1 MPQPTDPTPPAF
13 DVSAAG
19 RRDIAHHLHPYT
31 QLRQL
36 EQDGPLVITGGDGV
50 FVIDEHGQRYL
61 EGMAGLWCASLG
73 FSEPRLAV
81 AAERQMR
88 KLPYYHSF
96 SGKVPG
102 PVTELVAQLMHWA
115 PTPALQRGRV
125 LFANSGSESNDT
137 AFKLV
142 HYYNNARGRPLK
154 KKIIARQKAYH
165 GVTAAAA
172 SMSGL
177 ATMHQHFD
185 LPLPGI
191 LRVSA
196 PHFYGNGLA
205 GETEGQFVARLAQ
218 ELEDLIARE
227 GAETIAAFIAEPVQG
242 AGGVIIPPPGYFEA
256 VQGILKRHDILLL
269 ADEVITGFGRLG
281 QAFGSQVF
289 DLQPDMVTVAKMMT
303 SAYVPMSALYVS
315 EPIYQVI
322 ADASASIGTFGHG
335 YTYSGHPL
343 ACAVA
348 LETLRIYQADDVIGH
363 VQRVAPRL
371 QAGLQAFASHPLVG
385 QARGLGLIGALE
397 LAEDP
402 GLRKPFDPARG
413 VGAYFIKR
421 AQAHGLILRVLGGDV
436 IAFSPP
442 LIISE
447 AEIDLLLARTALAL
461 DDTWRW
467 VRGEA

>member
-1 MPQPTDPTPPAF
+1 MNNLTSTI
-13 DVSAAG
+13 SAAG
-19 RRDIAHHLHPYT
+19 QSDVRHHLHPYT
-31 QLRQL
+31 QLRDL
-36 EQDGPLVITGGDGV
+36 ERDGPLVIVRGEGV
-50 FVIDEHGQRYL
+50 QVFDEHGKGYI

-73 FSEPRLAV
+73 FSEKRLAE
-81 AAERQMR
+81 AAYRQMNT
-88 KLPYYHSF
+88 LPYYHSF

-102 PVTELVAQLMHWA
+102 PVTELVEALIRWA
-115 PTPALQRGRV
+115 PVPMARV

-154 KKIIARQKAYH
+154 KKIIARNKGYH

-177 ATMHQHFD
+177 AAMHQNFD

-191 LRVSA
+191 VRVSC
-196 PHFYGNGLA
+196 PHFYQFGLA
-205 GETEGQFVARLAQ
+205 GETEAQFVDRLAQ
-218 ELEDLIARE
+218 ELEDTILRE
-227 GAETIAAFIAEPVQG
+227 GPDTVAAFIAEPVQG
-242 AGGVIIPPPGYFEA
+242 AGGVIIPPPGYFA
-256 VQGILKRHDILLL
+256 KVQAILKKYDILFL

-289 DLQPDMVTVAKMMT
+289 DLKPDMITVAKMLT

-315 EPIYQVI
+315 DEIYQTV
-322 ADASASIGTFGHG
+322 ADASAAIGTFGHG

-348 LETLRIYQADDVIGH
+348 LETLRIYEADQVIEH
-363 VQRVAPRL
+363 VRKVAPRL
-371 QAGLQAFASHPLVG
+371 QQGLQQFKGHPLVG
-385 QARGLGLIGALE
+385 DVRGLGLIGAIE
-397 LAEDP
+397 LAAEP
-402 GLRKPFDPARG
+402 AQRKPFDPKRG
-413 VGAYFIKR
+413 VGAYFVQR
-421 AQAHGLILRVLGGDV
+421 AQQHGLIVRVLAGDV

-447 AEIDLLLARTALAL
+447 AEIDAVLERAKLALA
-461 DDTWRW
+461 DTLAW
-467 VRGEA
+467 VQAWPKADA

>member
-1 MPQPTDPTPPAF
+1 MNPVTAE
-13 DVSAAG
+13 VSPAG
-19 RRDIAHHLHPYT
+19 RSDIAHHLHPYT

-36 EQDGPLVITGGDGV
+36 EREGPLVIVQGDGV
-50 FVIDEHGQRYL
+50 HVVDEHGNRYL

-73 FSEPRLAV
+73 FSEGRLAD
-81 AAERQMR
+81 AAARQMR
-88 KLPYYHSF
+88 QLPYYHSF

-102 PVTELVAQLMHWA
+102 PVTELVAALMRWA
-115 PTPALQRGRV
+115 PTPALQAGRV

-142 HYYNNARGRPLK
+142 RYYNNARGRPAK
-154 KKIIARQKAYH
+154 KKIIARQKGYH

-172 SMSGL
+172 SLSGL
-177 ATMHQHFD
+177 PTMHQHFD
-185 LPLPGI
+185 LPLPGV

-205 GETEGQFVARLAQ
+205 GETEAQFVDRLVQ
-218 ELEDLIARE
+218 ELEALIDRE
-227 GAETIAAFIAEPVQG
+227 GPDTIAAFIAEPVQG
-242 AGGVIIPPPGYFEA
+242 AGGVIIPPPGYFERVQA
-256 VQGILKRHDILLL
+256 VLKRHDILLI

-281 QAFGSQVF
+281 QPFGTQVF
-289 DLQPDMVTVAKMMT
+289 GLQPDMMTVAKMMT

-315 EPIYQVI
+315 EAIYQTV
-322 ADASASIGTFGHG
+322 ADASAAVGTFGHG

-348 LETLRIYQADDVIGH
+348 LETLRIYESDDVIGH
-363 VQRVAPRL
+363 VRRVAPRL
-371 QAGLQAFASHPLVG
+371 QAGLQRFAGHPIVG

-402 GLRKPFDPARG
+402 AARKPFDPARG
-413 VGAYFIKR
+413 VGAYFVKR
-421 AQAHGLILRVLGGDV
+421 AQAHGLIVRVLGGDV

-442 LIISE
+442 LIITE
-447 AEIDLLLARTALAL
+447 AQIDDLLDRAGRALA
-461 DDTWRW
+461 DTLAW
-467 VRGEA
+467 VRGAA